1 MFVAIVDTTTDIDKL
16 WDSRSNS
23 LQRMAANNG
32 SEEKEATLTYENYL
46 NIEKLLSCLQLRCPK
61 FGKYVHDEHLFI
73 TMHQAYELWFKQT
86 IHEVDSIREIL
97 NERPFDEKK
106 MLMVNNRMD
115 RIILILKLMLD
126 QLTILETMSP
136 LSFFN
141 FRDYLAPAS
150 GFQSAQFRVF
160 ENKMGIKPDNRI
172 QYMKQDYAAQCN
184 PIKHGDI
191 QKAVEEDTLFQLV
204 ERWLEQTRGL
214 EPDGFN
220 FWKRFEGKVG
230 DRLKDIM
237 TRATVAD
244 ADHKPGLLQEHEAC
258 KAIFDKVLTEA
269 EYQKL
274 LTRKDV
280 SLSHKALQG
289 ALMISHY
296 RHEIRFQQSYQF
308 LTKLID
314 VDALMNKWRYHHV
327 FMVHRMI
334 GAKPGTGGSASG
346 YHYLRSTISDKYRIF
361 LDLFNLSNYYLPQE
375 FVPELTDGMK
385 AILSPK

>member
-1 MFVAIVDTTTDIDKL
+1 MAYERKGRHPVNDGVKKYLNIAVGMTNTTTDIDKL

-204 ERWLEQTRGL
+204 EVWG
-214 EPDGFN
+214 
-220 FWKRFEGKVG
+220 
-230 DRLKDIM
+230 
-237 TRATVAD
+237 
-244 ADHKPGLLQEHEAC
+244 
-258 KAIFDKVLTEA
+258 AIF
-269 EYQKL
+269 
-274 LTRKDV
+274 
-280 SLSHKALQG
+280 
-289 ALMISHY
+289 
-296 RHEIRFQQSYQF
+296 
-308 LTKLID
+308 
-314 VDALMNKWRYHHV
+314 
-327 FMVHRMI
+327 
-334 GAKPGTGGSASG
+334 
-346 YHYLRSTISDKYRIF
+346 
-361 LDLFNLSNYYLPQE
+361 
-375 FVPELTDGMK
+375 
-385 AILSPK
+385 